1 VTNKMPERTASPM
14 ELARE
19 TARQLPCECGAR
31 AGYTCDG
38 RGGLHLA
45 RYAQAR
51 RLGHITA
58 AQMAAVIAVAE
69 VITNDRIVP
78 GGAR

>member
-1 VTNKMPERTASPM
+1 MQNKMPERTASPM

-19 TARQLPCECGAR
+19 STRQLPCECGAR

-38 RGGLHLA
+38 KGGMHLG
-45 RYAQAR
+45 RFAQAR
-51 RLGHITA
+51 RFGHITA
-58 AQMAAVIAVAE
+58 DHMAAVIEASE

>member
-1 VTNKMPERTASPM
+1 LAPTQLQGGPSP
-14 ELARE
+14 R
-19 TARQLPCECGAR
+19 AR

-38 RGGLHLA
+38 RGIHLG

-51 RLGHITA
+51 RFGHISA
-58 AQMAAVIAVAE
+58 AQMAAVIEAAE

>member
-1 VTNKMPERTASPM
+1 MTNRLPERTASPM

-19 TARQLPCECGAR
+19 TTRQLPCECGAR

-38 RGGLHLA
+38 RGGMHLG

-58 AQMAAVIAVAE
+58 AQMAAVIAAAE
-69 VITNDRIVP
+69 VVTNDRIVP